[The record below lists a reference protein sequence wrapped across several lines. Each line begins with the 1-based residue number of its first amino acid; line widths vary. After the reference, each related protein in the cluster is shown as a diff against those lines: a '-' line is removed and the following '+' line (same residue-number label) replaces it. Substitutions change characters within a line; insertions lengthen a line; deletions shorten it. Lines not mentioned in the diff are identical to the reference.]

1 MYELDIGAF
10 CVQSC
15 QLPIVFVRPV
25 RANPHNPQ
33 PLVHTLSSSGKHLNA
48 FSMTRSIPAFF
59 TTSAIGRAPSGG
71 SASTTRLPA
80 RVKADL
86 RTDHAGEVGAVHIYK
101 GALFFSRDASVRA
114 FATKH
119 LETERA
125 HLRQMEHWLP
135 KADASALVPLWQA
148 AGWVTGALPA
158 LLGPQAFYATV
169 ETVERFVD
177 QHYDEQVQRL
187 DGMPS
192 LKPLKD
198 MLVACQQDEVAHRDE
213 AAAAC
218 GAPAPTLG
226 LRSWLFL
233 VDAGSRAAVAISRHV

>member
-1 MYELDIGAF
+1 MNASGLLGQALRAF
-10 CVQSC
+10 MTPRRFAGSHAV
-15 QLPIVFVRPV
+15 
-25 RANPHNPQ
+25 
-33 PLVHTLSSSGKHLNA
+33 SSL
-48 FSMTRSIPAFF
+48 TQ
-59 TTSAIGRAPSGG
+59 T
-71 SASTTRLPA
+71 LPA
-80 RVKADL
+80 NITADL
-86 RTDHAGEVGAVHIYK
+86 RTDHAGEVGAVYIYT
-101 GALFFSRDASVRA
+101 GALFFSRDAFVRA
-114 FATKH
+114 FATRH

-135 KADASALVPLWQA
+135 KADTSALLPFWQA

-177 QHYDEQVQRL
+177 QHYDEQVRRL
-187 DGMPS
+187 DGIPS

-198 MLVACQQDEVAHRDE
+198 LLVACQQDEVAHRDE

-218 GAPAPTLG
+218 SAPAPTLV

-233 VDAGSRAAVAISRHV
+233 VDAGSRAAVAISRRV